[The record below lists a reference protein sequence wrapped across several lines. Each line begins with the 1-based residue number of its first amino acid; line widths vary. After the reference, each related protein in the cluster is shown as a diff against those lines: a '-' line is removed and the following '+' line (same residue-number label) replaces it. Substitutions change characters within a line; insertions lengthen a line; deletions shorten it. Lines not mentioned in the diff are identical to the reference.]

1 MAGIF
6 LEAGQTGYNVVNNGD
21 VVFGSTGT
29 ETVTLGSSTTN
40 IEVDANAEQVNFAGA
55 ITDYKFAQAGNVLK
69 VYSGSTLVAEVVTD
83 GSSLVKFASADAVAL
98 AITSGTMSINGS
110 LTALNVT
117 GSIDASTKD
126 LSQFTAG
133 ITVDNGDD
141 TSAITLILTAAQ
153 ADALAGSVTKGADD
167 KLAIATVADGTD
179 LSVLTLTDVDSVE
192 LAENASVTMAAA
204 QVSALTITAANTL
217 GTEETITINTLD
229 GATVLTTDASDVFSY
244 ISGDAGAVIQEFV
257 SGGNDLIAVDALL
270 TDNAVDSNAND
281 FEAFDGTKAATN
293 DNIVNFTSSATLSAD
308 DVKAKFEASDSD
320 AALMVLADGD
330 QVIFV
335 NQDDNADNGDDY
347 DAQIF
352 LVDTTGTTITATLV
366 GTIDNASD
374 SSALVF
380 GDFA

>member
-270 TDNAVDSNAND
+270 TDNAVDSGATD

-335 NQDDNADNGDDY
+335 NQDDDGTSGTDY